1 MFVNPFWFGV
11 MSTIL
16 VELVVMLTMSIIGG
30 LKK

>member
-1 MFVNPFWFGV
+1 MLVNPFWFGV

>member
-16 VELVVMLTMSIIGG
+16 AELVVMLIMSIIGG

>member
-16 VELVVMLTMSIIGG
+16 VELVVMLTISIIGG

>member
-11 MSTIL
+11 MSTII

>member
-16 VELVVMLTMSIIGG
+16 AELVVMFTMSIIGG